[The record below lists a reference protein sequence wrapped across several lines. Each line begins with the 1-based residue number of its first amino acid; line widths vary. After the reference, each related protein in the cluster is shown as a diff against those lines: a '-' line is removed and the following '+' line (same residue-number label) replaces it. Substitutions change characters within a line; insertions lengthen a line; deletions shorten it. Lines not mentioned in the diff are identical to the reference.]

1 MKSAWGFDI
10 SKSSLKAV
18 RLESSEDGIEIT
30 DFDVIDYGPSPSR
43 DEAAFEQD
51 FRQAFNT
58 FRSRHKIKGES
69 IVVSPPFHNVFN
81 RFVSLPSVSGERL
94 HEIVKYEAQQHL
106 PFTIEE
112 VIWSYQKAERLYQP
126 GEEIEVVFFA
136 VKRDLIEQFLGLVTG
151 SGLRV
156 DAIQFAPVA
165 LYNYIMVDYAVLGT
179 GKNFVILDIGTNNTN
194 LVLVEG
200 NKFWIRNIP
209 IVGNDITK
217 AIQQKL
223 EIPFEEAERMKVSTT
238 SKESPEAGK
247 IFAAT
252 QNILKDLASE
262 IHRSIGFYKSLA
274 SGRSVN
280 FDKIILMGNA
290 SRTIYFEEFVSQRL
304 QIATVKLSGLG
315 KLELAEEVSK
325 ADFSFKM
332 QGLGVAMGLALQGL
346 DKSAN
351 KINLLPPEV
360 LQKRAV
366 SRRKPFV
373 AAIAAV
379 IILIPL
385 LLHLSAKDELN
396 SIVSANAEIK
406 EILDKS
412 DKTSKDYKRLK
423 DESDKI
429 KQLNGFAAVGWQ
441 RDIWIKIL
449 NNFNKLGIFIQPS
462 IAPPKGYAEAD
473 NEADAKYVKE
483 QEQNKIWVL
492 EMKMSRIDKPAG
504 SSADRDKPEPG
515 PAAEAAKWG
524 FVNMEFTCGL
534 IARRKADG
542 EFDPVSSQAF
552 IKEQLVKPLLA
563 EFNIPESASMV
574 NMIGSHPAGELKT
587 DREMKETEN
596 NSEEPRY
603 YRFQVNLQI
612 PVPK

>member
-18 RLESSEDGIEIT
+18 RLELRDDNIEIT

-51 FRQAFNT
+51 FRLALNT
-58 FRSRHKIKGES
+58 FRSRHKIKGET

-81 RFVSLPSVSGERL
+81 RFVNLPAVGGERL

-106 PFTIEE
+106 PFAIEE
-112 VIWSYQKAERLYQP
+112 VIWSYQKIERAYQP

-136 VKRDLIEQFLGLVTG
+136 VKRELIEQCLGLVTS

-156 DAIQFAPVA
+156 DEIQFAPVA
-165 LYNYIMVDYAVLGT
+165 LYNYIMADYAALGA

-194 LVLVEG
+194 LILVEG

-217 AIQQKL
+217 SIQQKL
-223 EIPFEEAERMKVSTT
+223 EIPFEEAERLKVVTT

-315 KLELAEEVSK
+315 KLGLADEVNK
-325 ADFSFKM
+325 TDFSFRL
-332 QGLGVAMGLALQGL
+332 QGLGVALGLALQGL
-346 DKSAN
+346 GKSAN

-360 LQKRAV
+360 LQRRAV

-373 AAIAAV
+373 AAIAA
-379 IILIPL
+379 ILILIPV
-385 LLHLSAKDELN
+385 LLHLSARKELDQLAQIN
-396 SIVSANAEIK
+396 EQVK
-406 EILDKS
+406 ETLDKS
-412 DKTSKDYKRLK
+412 DKVKKTYNQIK
-423 DESDKI
+423 DESEKI
-429 KQLNGFAAVGWQ
+429 KQLNNLAAIGGQ
-441 RDIWIKIL
+441 RDIWIKIV
-449 NNFNKLGIFIQPS
+449 NNLNKLGVFTQPS
-462 IAPPKGYAEAD
+462 IMPPKGYVDVDIEAD
-473 NEADAKYVKE
+473 EQYVKE
-483 QEQNKIWVL
+483 QVQNKIWVL
-492 EMKMSRIDKPAG
+492 EVKIGRIIKSDDKSAPATG
-504 SSADRDKPEPG
+504 GDKLE
-515 PAAEAAKWG
+515 
-524 FVNMEFTCGL
+524 FVNMEITCGL
-534 IARRKADG
+534 IARQKSDG
-542 EFDPVSSQAF
+542 EFDPVSSQTF
-552 IKEQLVKPLLA
+552 IKDQLVKPLLA

-574 NMIGSHPAGELKT
+574 NIIDSRPVGVLMTEREIKEIGVIA
-587 DREMKETEN
+587 
-596 NSEEPRY
+596 EEPRY
-603 YRFQVNLQI
+603 YRFQVNIQI
-612 PVPK
+612 PVLK

>member
-18 RLESSEDGIEIT
+18 RLESTEDGIEIT

-43 DEAAFEQD
+43 DEATFEQD
-51 FRQAFNT
+51 FRLALNT
-58 FRSRHKIKGES
+58 FRSRHKIRGET

-81 RFVSLPSVSGERL
+81 RFVNLPSVGGERL

-106 PFTIEE
+106 PFNIEE
-112 VIWSYQKAERLYQP
+112 VIWSYQKIERVYQP
-126 GEEIEVVFFA
+126 AEEIEVVFFA
-136 VKRDLIEQFLGLVTG
+136 VKRDLIEQFLGLVMN

-165 LYNYIMVDYAVLGT
+165 LYNYIMADYAALGT

-274 SGRSVN
+274 SGRSVS

-325 ADFSFKM
+325 TDFVFKM

-351 KINLLPPEV
+351 KINLLPPEI
-360 LQKRAV
+360 LQQRTV

-379 IILIPL
+379 LILIPL
-385 LLHLSAKDELN
+385 LLHLSAKNELDRLAQ
-396 SIVSANAEIK
+396 ANEQVK
-406 EILDKS
+406 EVLEKS
-412 DKTSKDYKRLK
+412 EKISKNYKKLK
-423 DESDKI
+423 DESEKI
-429 KQLNGFAAVGWQ
+429 KQLNNLASVGWQ
-441 RDIWIKIL
+441 RDIWIKVL
-449 NNFNKLGIFIQPS
+449 NNLNKLGVFAQPN
-462 IAPPKGYAEAD
+462 IAPPKGYIELD
-473 NEADAKYVKE
+473 NEADAQYVKE

-492 EMKMSRIDKPAG
+492 EVKMARIGKSDEKSASPAG
-504 SSADRDKPEPG
+504 E
-515 PAAEAAKWG
+515 
-524 FVNMEFTCGL
+524 FVNMEVICGL
-534 IARRKADG
+534 MARRKADG
-542 EFDPVSSQAF
+542 EFDPVNSQSF

-574 NMIGSHPAGELKT
+574 NMIGSHPVSELKT
-587 DREMKETEN
+587 DQEIKETEYVP
-596 NSEEPRY
+596 EEPRY

-612 PVPK
+612 PVAK

>member
-18 RLESSEDGIEIT
+18 RLELSEDGVEIT

-43 DEAAFEQD
+43 DEATFEQD
-51 FRQAFNT
+51 FRLAFNT
-58 FRSRHKIKGES
+58 FRSRHKLRGEA

-81 RFVSLPSVSGERL
+81 RFVNLPSVSGERL

-106 PFTIEE
+106 PFNIEE
-112 VIWSYQKAERLYQP
+112 VIWSYQKIERAYQP

-136 VKRDLIEQFLGLVTG
+136 VKRDLIEQFLGLVTN

-165 LYNYIMVDYAVLGT
+165 LYNYIMADYAALGT

-290 SRTIYFEEFVSQRL
+290 SKTIYFEEFVSQRL

-315 KLELAEEVSK
+315 KLELADEVNK
-325 ADFSFKM
+325 TEFSFKL
-332 QGLGVAMGLALQGL
+332 QGLGVATGLALQGL
-346 DKSAN
+346 DKSVN

-360 LQKRAV
+360 LQRRAV
-366 SRRKPFV
+366 LRRKPFV

-379 IILIPL
+379 LILIPL
-385 LLHLSAKDELN
+385 LLHLSAQGELN
-396 SIVSANAEIK
+396 RLTKANEQIR
-406 EILDKS
+406 EVLDKS
-412 DKTSKDYKRLK
+412 EKISKNYKKLK
-423 DESDKI
+423 EEGDKI
-429 KQLNGFAAVGWQ
+429 KQLTDFTSVGWQ

-449 NNFNKLGIFIQPS
+449 NNLNKLGVFAQPN
-462 IAPPKGYAEAD
+462 IAPPKGYVEKGSEAD
-473 NEADAKYVKE
+473 GKYVKE

-492 EMKMSRIDKPAG
+492 EVKMSRIGKPDDKAVSPAG
-504 SSADRDKPEPG
+504 
-515 PAAEAAKWG
+515 G
-524 FVNMEFTCGL
+524 FVNMEIICGL
-534 IARRKADG
+534 TARRKADG
-542 EFDPVSSQAF
+542 EFDPVSSQSF
-552 IKEQLVKPLLA
+552 IKDQLVKPLLA

-574 NMIGSHPAGELKT
+574 NMIGSHPVNELKT
-587 DREMKETEN
+587 DQEIKETERV
-596 NSEEPRY
+596 SEEPRY

-612 PVPK
+612 PVAK